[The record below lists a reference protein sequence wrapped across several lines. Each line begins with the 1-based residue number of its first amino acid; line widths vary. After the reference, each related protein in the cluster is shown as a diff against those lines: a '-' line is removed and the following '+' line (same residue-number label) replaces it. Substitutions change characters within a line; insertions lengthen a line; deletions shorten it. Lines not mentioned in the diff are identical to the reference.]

1 MVVFVVGGSGSG
13 KSEYAEQLAVS
24 LQEPGRDRLVY
35 VATMKVLDEESRSR
49 VGRHRSMRAGKGFE
63 TREYPTHLES
73 LEVGDDEIILL
84 ECLPNLLANEMF
96 SKEGRGL
103 QAKQAIRAGICR
115 LAEKSRHL
123 IIVGSQ
129 VFEDGVEYDRMTETY
144 KKQMADLHR
153 FLGRLADRV
162 VEVVFGIP
170 VEWK

>member
-73 LEVGDDEIILL
+73 LEVGADEIILL

-103 QAKQAIRAGICR
+103 QAEQAIRAGICR
-115 LAEKSRHL
+115 Q
-123 IIVGSQ
+123 I
-129 VFEDGVEYDRMTETY
+129 
-144 KKQMADLHR
+144 
-153 FLGRLADRV
+153 GRAHV
-162 VEVVFGIP
+162 
-170 VEWK
+170 